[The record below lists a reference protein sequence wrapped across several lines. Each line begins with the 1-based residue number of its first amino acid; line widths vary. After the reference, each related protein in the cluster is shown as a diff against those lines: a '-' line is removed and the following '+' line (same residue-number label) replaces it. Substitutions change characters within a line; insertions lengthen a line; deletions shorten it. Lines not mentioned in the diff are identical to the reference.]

1 MFVIVLRTAILY
13 AFVIFAIRIM
23 GKRQVGDLQ
32 PSELVITILI
42 SEIAAIP
49 IQDPN
54 QPILSGI
61 IAIFVLIIIEVV
73 VSILAMKFLKFR
85 KFVYGDS
92 AIVIKDG
99 KLDQKMMKKLR
110 ITVSDLVE
118 VLRVQNNFD
127 ISQVDYAILETNGN
141 LSVLLKPGSRNATAD
156 NLLKI
161 QSSDGL
167 QCLLIND
174 GRIIKDSLKTI
185 GKSREEIETILE
197 DQGYSVKDIFLMT
210 GDKYGHYNI
219 IEKEI

>member
-1 MFVIVLRTAILY
+1 MFAIVLRTAILY

-73 VSILAMKFLKFR
+73 ISILAMKFLKFR

-141 LSVLLKPGSRNATAD
+141 LSVLLKPGNRNATAD

>member
-1 MFVIVLRTAILY
+1 MFAIVLRTAILY

-73 VSILAMKFLKFR
+73 ISILAMKFLKFR

-92 AIVIKDG
+92 AIVIQDG

-127 ISQVDYAILETNGN
+127 ISQVDYANLETNGN
-141 LSVLLKPGSRNATAD
+141 LSVILKPGNRNATAD